1 MMEIDQKKQQTMSFI
16 LRMAETAY
24 DEGMADGFEVGKY
37 VGFVAGVTSMKSALS
52 CGLRHGSPEC
62 GKALESLKRLD
73 LES

>member
-1 MMEIDQKKQQTMSFI
+1 MKSDTNKQKTMNLI

-24 DEGMADGFEVGKY
+24 DEGMSDGFEVGKY

-62 GKALESLKRLD
+62 GKALESLKRLG